1 MSQILAPGWA
11 FVTRLTGQ
19 LNRGYPEGTSALPG
33 KWGRQEFIM
42 GLEKRES
49 RRGELRGVGTIRPS
63 RTLSFT
69 LNKMRT
75 Q

>member
-1 MSQILAPGWA
+1 MSLSQTA
-11 FVTRLTGQ
+11 FQ
-19 LNRGYPEGTSALPG
+19 AEGSVSAKAL
-33 KWGRQEFIM
+33 RQEYTM
-42 GLEKRES
+42 GLERRES
-49 RRGELRGVGTIRPS
+49 RRGELREVGTIRPS